1 MTAFRVWFQTM
12 TLGQTGKY
20 LKLLAWS
27 LFDSFVVS
35 ILYAVMVMAI
45 YVLEIPVMSPEKAL
59 SFGHIRLMFGILLI
73 QFIGYLFIRRKSYLD
88 FCIGFAGTTK
98 TSRIQMGEHL
108 RKLSM
113 GFFSNRDAGDL
124 STVLLRDYS
133 EIENFAQQL
142 LPQVATIL
150 IRFLL
155 AAFVLSTFDGRMTI
169 AVFLVIPLALP
180 FAFLSYQRMKGES
193 ERLQA
198 SQQEV
203 AAGILEYVGGIQT
216 LKAFHMAGEQFET
229 LKASM
234 ARQQHASIKLE
245 TGAAAPVSMIG
256 RCILNC
262 GIGVVMLT
270 GGFLIT
276 KGELSAF
283 YYIVFMLLSLTIY
296 DPVLTLFTF
305 IADFSR
311 TSRSGSRIR
320 NLFEEKPLPEPEKGA
335 VLKHTDIIF
344 EDVCFGYTTYS
355 DRNGE
360 EGRAETADRTETADR
375 SEVLHHIHLTFPEKS
390 VTALV
395 GPSGSGKS
403 TITRLIA
410 RFWDVTSGEIR
421 MGGIPIQNIPSKALM
436 GNISMVFQDV
446 YLFHDTIEENIRMG
460 RADATHGEVIEA
472 AKKAACHD
480 FIMAL
485 PEGYQTMVG
494 EGGSTLSGG
503 EKQRISIARALLKD
517 APVVLLDEAT
527 SSLDPENEVFIQQ
540 AISALVEEK
549 TVIVIAHRLQS
560 VSNADQIVVLDDG
573 NISEVGTHEALL
585 KKRGS
590 YFKLW
595 QEQQNAGS
603 WQIKE

>member
-1 MTAFRVWFQTM
+1 MTAFRQWFRTM
-12 TLGQTGKY
+12 TLGQTKKY
-20 LKLLAWS
+20 MKLLAWS

-35 ILYAVMVMAI
+35 IPYAIMIMAI
-45 YVLEIPVMSPEKAL
+45 YVLEIPVLSPEVPL
-59 SFGHIRLMFGILLI
+59 PLDRIWILCGILLA

-98 TSRIQMGEHL
+98 TSRIRMGEHL
-108 RKLSM
+108 RRLSM
-113 GFFSNRDAGDL
+113 GFFGSRDAGDL
-124 STVLLRDYS
+124 STVLLRDYL

-155 AAFVLSTFDGRMTI
+155 ALVVLSAFDLRMTA

-180 FAFLSYQRMKGES
+180 FAFLSLKRMKRES
-193 ERLQA
+193 EQLQT

-234 ARQQHASIKLE
+234 ARQQHASIQME
-245 TGAAAPVSMIG
+245 TGAAAPVSMVG
-256 RCILNC
+256 RCLLNC

-270 GGFLIT
+270 GGILLT
-276 KGELSAF
+276 RGELSPF
-283 YYIVFMLLSLTIY
+283 YYMAFMLLSLTIY

-311 TSRSGSRIR
+311 TTRSGNRIR
-320 NLFEEKPLPEPEKGA
+320 NLFEEKPLPEAENGIAPK
-335 VLKHTDIIF
+335 KNDIVF
-344 EDVCFGYTTYS
+344 QNVCFGY
-355 DRNGE
+355 GKE
-360 EGRAETADRTETADR
+360 
-375 SEVLHHIHLTFPEKS
+375 EVLHHISLTFPEKS

-410 RFWDVTSGEIR
+410 RFWDVTAGEIR
-421 MGGIPIQNIPSKALM
+421 IGGIPVQSIPSQTLLES
-436 GNISMVFQDV
+436 ISMVFQDV
-446 YLFHDTIEENIRMG
+446 CLFHDTIEENIRMG
-460 RADATHGEVIEA
+460 RAEATHEEIVTA

-480 FIMAL
+480 FIMML

-517 APVVLLDEAT
+517 APIVLLDEAT
-527 SSLDPENEVFIQQ
+527 SSLDPENEVLIQQ

-549 TVIVIAHRLQS
+549 TVVVIAHRLQS
-560 VSNADQIVVLDDG
+560 VSNADQIVVLEDG
-573 NISEVGTHEALL
+573 NVSETGTHEELL
-585 KKRGS
+585 GKKETYCR
-590 YFKLW
+590 LW

-603 WQIKE
+603 WQIKA